1 MKFVGWW
8 SGTAPQ
14 QPTGDGRSSNGVCC
28 VIDAKQEERR
38 KARIMDL
45 RQWAIELLVPYVASE
60 VLIDAADEIVKFV
73 ENGK

>member
-1 MKFVGWW
+1 
-8 SGTAPQ
+8 
-14 QPTGDGRSSNGVCC
+14 

-73 ENGK
+73 ENGKA